1 MATIQQLAA
10 RQRNQIGAT
19 DEANLQSIARAYGM
33 MNDRLKGDVDALM
46 LAIQDLDNPTGAEI
60 KRLPQYK
67 RLTRRMSDELDRF
80 ESYLEVAIGA
90 AALAA
95 IGMGL
100 AHSAELVKLAGT
112 FTSLD
117 SGAITP
123 LLNYL
128 RQDGPLYARLKLI
141 TTGTL
146 DRVIEQIISGV
157 GQGFNPQK
165 IARLI
170 QDAFGGGLTDSLRWM
185 RTIQLYSYRDSARA
199 NYIASGVVDKWQW
212 IAELDDITCMSC
224 VVENGTLHD
233 LDEQMDSHYNCRCVA
248 VPYIEGLSPTEQTG
262 IEWFN
267 SLSEEQQS
275 AQMGKEY
282 YSAYKDGLFKIED
295 MTKPVS
301 NEIFGTM
308 NSVTPLWELL
318 GGEPPNRK

>member
-10 RQRNQIGAT
+10 RQRNQIGAV
-19 DEANLQSIARAYGM
+19 DEANLQAIARAYGM

-67 RLTRRMSDELDRF
+67 RLTRRMNDELDRF

-123 LLNYL
+123 LLKYL
-128 RQDGPLYARLKLI
+128 AQDGPLYARLKLI

-146 DRVIEQIISGV
+146 DKVIEQIVSGV

-170 QDAFGGGLTDSLRWM
+170 QDAFGGGLTDSLRNM
-185 RTIQLYSYRDSARA
+185 RTVQLWSYRDSAKA
-199 NYIASGVVDKWQW
+199 NYTAAGITQWQW
-212 IAELDDITCMSC
+212 WAELDDVCCMSC
-224 VVENGTLHD
+224 VSQHGSIHDMSETLD
-233 LDEQMDSHYNCRCVA
+233 DHYNGRCA
-248 VPYIEGLSPTEQTG
+248 MLPYIEGLSPTEQTG
-262 IEWFN
+262 QAWFDG
-267 SLSEEQQS
+267 LSEQEQRKL
-275 AQMGKEY
+275 MGPGKLE
-282 YSAYKDGLFKIED
+282 AYKAGKFTFDKLSKQVD
-295 MTKPVS
+295 NDVY
-301 NEIFGTM
+301 GTM
-308 NSVTPLWELL
+308 RTEAPLIDLIAQ
-318 GGEPPNRK
+318 

>member
-10 RQRNQIGAT
+10 RQRSQIGAT

-67 RLTRRMSDELDRF
+67 RLTRRMNDELDRF
-80 ESYLEVAIGA
+80 ESYLEVAIGT

-141 TTGTL
+141 TTGTI
-146 DRVIEQIISGV
+146 DKVIEQIISGV

-170 QDAFGGGLTDSLRWM
+170 QDAFGGGLTDALRNM
-185 RTIQLYSYRDSARA
+185 RTVQLWSYRDSAKA
-199 NYIASGVVDKWQW
+199 NYTAAGITQW
-212 IAELDDITCMSC
+212 VWWAELDDVCCMSC
-224 VVENGTLHD
+224 VSQHGSIHDMSETLD
-233 LDEQMDSHYNCRCVA
+233 DHYNGRCA
-248 VPYIEGLSPTEQTG
+248 MLPYIEGLSPTEQTG
-262 IEWFN
+262 QAWFDG
-267 SLSEEQQS
+267 LSEQEQRKL
-275 AQMGKEY
+275 MGPGKLE
-282 YSAYKDGLFKIED
+282 AYKAGQFTFDKLSKQVD
-295 MTKPVS
+295 
-301 NEIFGTM
+301 NEVYGTM
-308 NSVTPLWELL
+308 RTEAPLIDLI
-318 GGEPPNRK
+318 GQ

>member
-10 RQRNQIGAT
+10 RQRNQIGAV

-67 RLTRRMSDELDRF
+67 RLTRRMNDELDRF

-170 QDAFGGGLTDSLRWM
+170 QDAFGGGLTDALRNM
-185 RTIQLYSYRDSARA
+185 RTVQLWSYRDSAKA
-199 NYIASGVVDKWQW
+199 NYTAAGITQWQW
-212 IAELDDITCMSC
+212 WAELDDVCCMSC
-224 VVENGTLHD
+224 VSQHGSIHDMSETLD
-233 LDEQMDSHYNCRCVA
+233 DHYNGRCA
-248 VPYIEGLSPTEQTG
+248 MLPYIEGLSPTEQTG
-262 IEWFN
+262 QAWFD
-267 SLSEEQQS
+267 SLSEQEQRKL
-275 AQMGKEY
+275 MGPGKLE
-282 YSAYKDGLFKIED
+282 AYKAGQFTFDKLSKQVD
-295 MTKPVS
+295 NDVY
-301 NEIFGTM
+301 GTM
-308 NSVTPLWELL
+308 RTEAPLIDLI
-318 GGEPPNRK
+318 GQ

>member
-10 RQRNQIGAT
+10 RQRSQVGAV

-67 RLTRRMSDELDRF
+67 RLTRRMNNELDRF

-170 QDAFGGGLTDSLRWM
+170 QDAFGGGLTDALRNA
-185 RTIQLYSYRDSARA
+185 RTVQLWSYRDSARA
-199 NYIASGVVDKWQW
+199 NYTAAGITQW
-212 IAELDDITCMSC
+212 VWWAELDDVCCMSC
-224 VVENGTLHD
+224 VSQHGSIHDMSETLD
-233 LDEQMDSHYNCRCVA
+233 DHYNGRCA
-248 VPYIEGLSPTEQTG
+248 MLPYIEGLSPTEQTG
-262 IEWFN
+262 QSWFD
-267 SLSEEQQS
+267 SLSEQEQRKL
-275 AQMGKEY
+275 MGPGKLE
-282 YSAYKDGLFKIED
+282 AYKAGQFTFDKLSKQVD
-295 MTKPVS
+295 
-301 NEIFGTM
+301 NEVYGTM
-308 NSVTPLWELL
+308 RTEAPLIDLI
-318 GGEPPNRK
+318 GE

>member
-19 DEANLQSIARAYGM
+19 DEANLQTIARAYGL

-67 RLTRRMSDELDRF
+67 RLTRRMNDELDRF

-170 QDAFGGGLTDSLRWM
+170 QDAFGGGLTDALRNM
-185 RTIQLYSYRDSARA
+185 RTVQLWSYRDSAKA
-199 NYIASGVVDKWQW
+199 NYTAAGIIQW
-212 IAELDDITCMSC
+212 VWYSELDSLVCEACAS
-224 VVENGTLHD
+224 EHGTIHD
-233 LDEQMDSHYNCRCVA
+233 MNETLDGHYNCRCA
-248 VPYIEGLSPTEQTG
+248 MLPYIEGLSPVEQTG
-262 IEWFN
+262 QEWFN
-267 SLSEEQQS
+267 NLTEAQQVEF
-275 AQMGKEY
+275 MGKNKLD
-282 YSAYKDGLFKIED
+282 AYRAGKFEFSQLGRNTPNDVYGE
-295 MTKPVS
+295 MRT
-301 NEIFGTM
+301 
-308 NSVTPLWELL
+308 VTPLKDLL
-318 GGEPPNRK
+318 GE

>member
-10 RQRNQIGAT
+10 RQRSQIGAT

-100 AHSAELVKLAGT
+100 AHSAELVKLAGA

-170 QDAFGGGLTDSLRWM
+170 QDAFGGGLTDALRNM
-185 RTIQLYSYRDSARA
+185 RTVQLWSYRDSAKA
-199 NYIASGVVDKWQW
+199 NYTAAGITQW
-212 IAELDDITCMSC
+212 VWWAELDDVCCMSC
-224 VVENGTLHD
+224 VSQHGSIHDMSETLD
-233 LDEQMDSHYNCRCVA
+233 DHYNGRCA
-248 VPYIEGLSPTEQTG
+248 MLPYIEGLSPTEQTG
-262 IEWFN
+262 QAWFDG
-267 SLSEEQQS
+267 LSEQEQRKL
-275 AQMGKEY
+275 MGPGKLE
-282 YSAYKDGLFKIED
+282 AYKAGQFTFDKLSKQVD
-295 MTKPVS
+295 NQVYQ
-301 NEIFGTM
+301 TM
-308 NSVTPLWELL
+308 RVETPLQDLI
-318 GGEPPNRK
+318 GQ

>member
-10 RQRNQIGAT
+10 RQRNQIGAV

-67 RLTRRMSDELDRF
+67 RLTRRMNDELDRF

-146 DRVIEQIISGV
+146 DKVIEQIISGV

-170 QDAFGGGLTDSLRWM
+170 QDAFGGGLTDALRNM
-185 RTIQLYSYRDSARA
+185 RTIQIYSYRDSARA
-199 NYIASGVVDKWQW
+199 NYMASGVVTGWVW
-212 IAELDDITCMSC
+212 YSELDELVCEAC
-224 VVENGTLHD
+224 AAEHGTVHS
-233 LDEQMDSHYNCRCVA
+233 LDESLNGHYNCRCTA
-248 VPYIEGLSPTEQTG
+248 IPYIEGLSEPEPTG
-262 IEWFN
+262 KDWFDN
-267 SLSEEQQS
+267 LTEAQQEEF
-275 AQMGKEY
+275 MGK
-282 YSAYKDGLFKIED
+282 SKLDAYNAGKFEFSQLGRNTPNDVYGE
-295 MTKPVS
+295 MRT
-301 NEIFGTM
+301 
-308 NSVTPLWELL
+308 VTPLKDLL
-318 GGEPPNRK
+318 GD